1 MNAADMFKF
10 VANRLESFLN
20 SNDQILVN
28 VQRLKVAWAVRDGDT
43 VKGFLLIGKRPVPF
57 MALYNEKYGEVEIWI
72 KGIGKVTFTR
82 ETVETFIDEI
92 KHEEAKRA

>member
-1 MNAADMFKF
+1 MSEDVFQF
-10 VANRLESFLN
+10 IVNRLESFLN

-57 MALYNEKYGEVEIWI
+57 MVLQNSYGEIEVWI

-82 ETVETFIDEI
+82 ETVETFIEEV
-92 KHEEAKRA
+92 KAEEAKRA